1 MFRGERNY
9 LVQKIRKS
17 SRTEGIG
24 LGFEALSRFTDILRV
39 KQMNI
44 PGGKSNMIKVMKSGE
59 LVK

>member
-17 SRTEGIG
+17 LRTEGIE
-24 LGFEALSRFTDILRV
+24 LGFEALNRFTDILIV

-59 LVK
+59 LVN